1 MNVLQTDAQ
10 FPFRDFTIIFMTDFT
25 HDIEL
30 KTRAALLKSGTRR
43 PSGESISRISRNRAY
58 WVSQATGWT
67 FYAAVN
73 LIAMFSFESITWQK
87 GFLFIFICIMGIAG
101 THYLR
106 IIIRKNGW
114 LEFPLK
120 KIVPRVLISS
130 LLIGIILSAFFF
142 SINLTGSFYDMSKF
156 KPATPLIWIFNLSS
170 VILLWQLIYFSVHFF
185 QNYKKVEIEALIW
198 EAAVKDFELKTLK
211 SQLNPH
217 FMFNAL
223 NSIRALIEEDPASAK
238 TAITKLSN
246 ILRYSLRIEKSETVT
261 LEDEMQTVADYLDL
275 EKIRFE
281 ERLNYSIKMEDQ
293 AARIEIP
300 PMMVQTLVENGIKHG
315 ISKKTGGGKISVN
328 SFVEDSKLHIQITNT
343 GHFSEE
349 DLKLATGFG
358 IQNTKHRLSLLFGE
372 TGSFNIN
379 NKTENEVLAEVI
391 IPTGG
396 K

>member
-1 MNVLQTDAQ
+1 
-10 FPFRDFTIIFMTDFT
+10 MTDFT
-25 HDIEL
+25 HDIDFKEKAVL
-30 KTRAALLKSGTRR
+30 SGPLRIKQG
-43 PSGESISRISRNRAY
+43 GESISRLSRNRAY
-58 WVSQATGWT
+58 WTSQATGWT
-67 FYAAVN
+67 IYAAVN
-73 LIAMFSFESITWQK
+73 LIAMYSFESFTWQK
-87 GFLFIFICIMGIAG
+87 ALLFLFICLVGVAL

-106 IIIRKNGW
+106 TIIKKKGW
-114 LEFPLK
+114 LEYPLR

-130 LLIGIILSAFFF
+130 LIIGIILSAVFFA
-142 SINLTGSFYDMSKF
+142 INLTGSFYDMSKF
-156 KPATPLIWIFNLSS
+156 KPATPLIWTFNLSS
-170 VILLWQLIYFSVHFF
+170 VILLWQLIYFSVHLF

-238 TAITKLSN
+238 VAITKLSN

-281 ERLNYSIKMEDQ
+281 ERLNYTLKMEDK
-293 AARIEIP
+293 AAKTEIP

-315 ISKKTGGGKISVN
+315 ISKNTAGGKISVN
-328 SFVEDSKLHIQITNT
+328 SFVQDSKLHIQISNT
-343 GHFSEE
+343 GQFSDE
-349 DLKLATGFG
+349 DLKKATGFG
-358 IQNTKHRLSLLFGE
+358 IQNTKHRLSLLYGE
-372 TGSFNIN
+372 TGLFQIQNASP
-379 NKTENEVLAEVI
+379 TEVLAEVI

-396 K
+396 KINESFNSR

>member
-1 MNVLQTDAQ
+1 
-10 FPFRDFTIIFMTDFT
+10 MTDFT
-25 HDIEL
+25 HDIEFKTKTAFL
-30 KTRAALLKSGTRR
+30 KPNRKKQG
-43 PSGESISRISRNRAY
+43 GESISRISRNRAY
-58 WVSQATGWT
+58 WTSQATGWT
-67 FYAAVN
+67 LYAAVN
-73 LIAMFSFESITWQK
+73 LIAMYSFESFTWQK
-87 GFLFIFICIMGIAG
+87 AVLFIIICLVGLG
-101 THYLR
+101 STHYLR
-106 IIIRKNGW
+106 TVIKKKGW
-114 LEFPLK
+114 LEYPLG

-130 LLIGIILSAFFF
+130 LLIGIILAVVFFA
-142 SINLTGSFYDMSKF
+142 INLTGNFYDMSKF
-156 KPATPLIWIFNLSS
+156 KPATPLIWTFNLSS

-238 TAITKLSN
+238 VAITKLSN

-281 ERLNYSIKMEDQ
+281 ERLNYTLNMEDQ
-293 AARIEIP
+293 AAKTEIP

-315 ISKKTGGGKISVN
+315 ISKSTTGGKILVN
-328 SFVEDSKLHIQITNT
+328 SFVQDSQLHIRISNT
-343 GHFSEE
+343 GQFSDEE
-349 DLKLATGFG
+349 LKNATGFG
-358 IQNTKHRLSLLFGE
+358 IQNTKHRLSLLYGE
-372 TGSFNIN
+372 KGLFQIQNTSP
-379 NKTENEVLAEVI
+379 TEVLAEII

-396 K
+396 KINESFNSR

>member
-1 MNVLQTDAQ
+1 
-10 FPFRDFTIIFMTDFT
+10 MTDFT

-30 KTRAALLKSGTRR
+30 KTGTVPLNFTRKKQG
-43 PSGESISRISRNRAY
+43 GETISKTSRNRAY
-58 WVSQATGWT
+58 WISQASGWT

-73 LIAMFSFESITWQK
+73 LIAMFSFESFTWQK
-87 GFLFIFICIMGIAG
+87 GLLFLFICILGLLS
-101 THYLR
+101 THLLR
-106 IIIRKNGW
+106 ATIKKKDW
-114 LEFPLK
+114 LDLPLK

-130 LLIGIILSAFFF
+130 LVIGVLLSIVFFAL
-142 SINLTGSFYDMSKF
+142 NLTGVFYNMSEF
-156 KPATPLIWIFNLSS
+156 KPATPLIWTFNLSS

-238 TAITKLSN
+238 IAVTKLSN

-261 LEDEMQTVADYLDL
+261 LEDEMQTVVDYLDL

-281 ERLNYSIKMEDQ
+281 ERLNYDIKTEPK
-293 AARIEIP
+293 AAKTEIP

-315 ISKKTGGGKISVN
+315 ISKQTNGGKILVN
-328 SFVEDSKLHIQITNT
+328 SFVEDSKLHILISNT
-343 GHFSEE
+343 GHLSEE
-349 DLKLATGFG
+349 DLKSATGFG
-358 IQNTKHRLSLLFGE
+358 IQNTKHRLNLLYGE
-372 TGSFNIN
+372 FGSFNIQN
-379 NKTENEVLAEVI
+379 TSQTEVLAEVI

-396 K
+396 KINESFNSR